1 MGRVQN
7 NKNNR
12 VNLIKKSGKLFV
24 VEPDKNDRQVF
35 IRIEEFLTSP
45 DVLDILKNNVGHV
58 TSITAGTGLN
68 GGTITTQGTISLKN
82 TTVTPGTY
90 TTANITVD
98 AQGRITNASNGSG
111 GASPTIQTLTGG
123 DGATNISWDY
133 SLGYN
138 AKVTFSG
145 LPGVRTLDTPTN
157 VSNGDYGTLI
167 IDNGG
172 FPGMSLVIP
181 ASFKVVN
188 GGAGAI
194 SITGTA
200 NAIDVISW
208 VYDGTNFLVSFGL
221 NFT

>member
-1 MGRVQN
+1 M
-7 NKNNR
+7 
-12 VNLIKKSGKLFV
+12 SGIIYI
-24 VEPDKNDRQVF
+24 PP
-35 IRIEEFLTSP
+35 S
-45 DVLDILKNNVGHV
+45 
-58 TSITAGTGLN
+58 
-68 GGTITTQGTISLKN
+68 GGG
-82 TTVTPGTY
+82 
-90 TTANITVD
+90 
-98 AQGRITNASNGSG
+98 G

-145 LPGVRTLDTPTN
+145 FPGVRTLDTPTN

-172 FPGMSLVIP
+172 FPGMSLVVP

-194 SITGTA
+194 SISGTA

>member
-12 VNLIKKSGKLFV
+12 VNLIKKSGKLFI

-45 DVLDILKNNVGHV
+45 DVLDILENN
-58 TSITAGTGLN
+58 I
-68 GGTITTQGTISLKN
+68 
-82 TTVTPGTY
+82 
-90 TTANITVD
+90 
-98 AQGRITNASNGSG
+98 GSSG
-111 GASPTIQTLTGG
+111 PSPTIQTLTGG
-123 DGATNISWDY
+123 NGATNISWDY

-145 LPGVRTLDTPTN
+145 VPGVRTLDTPTN

-172 FPGMSLVIP
+172 FAGMSLVVP

-194 SITGTA
+194 SISGTA

>member
-1 MGRVQN
+1 MSADQISIGIGDKRDIQPWRSRKTYCANEEVETGFALYIAL
-7 NKNNR
+7 
-12 VNLIKKSGKLFV
+12 VDHVSTVFATDLAAGKW
-24 VEPDKNDRQVF
+24 
-35 IRIEEFLTSP
+35 IA
-45 DVLDILKNNVGHV
+45 VG
-58 TSITAGTGLN
+58 
-68 GGTITTQGTISLKN
+68 GGG
-82 TTVTPGTY
+82 
-90 TTANITVD
+90 
-98 AQGRITNASNGSG
+98 G

-145 LPGVRTLDTPTN
+145 YPGVRTLDTPTN
-157 VSNGDYGTLI
+157 VSNGDYRTLI

-172 FPGMSLVIP
+172 FSGMTLVVS

-188 GGAGAI
+188 GEAGAI